1 QTGLES
7 AKWALSLIN
16 DVKGDYELFSERSLK
31 FDFFGQMI
39 SGTPDLF
46 MLPKSGDQLRFIDF
60 KTGRPH
66 PHTELPYWLQLQAYA
81 HAINTSYGKEH
92 KFKSVSIELWY
103 VDVKKIEKRDLN
115 FDEIDQKLHLQWS
128 KLARPFAANLEHCS
142 HCSFGKI
149 CHPE

>member
-1 QTGLES
+1 KRGTLVHEAIAYGVDHHGVISLELQKQIDQTGLES

-46 MLPKSGDQLRFIDF
+46 MLPKSGDQLRLIDF

-66 PHTELPYWLQLQAYA
+66 PQKEVPYWFQLQAYA
-81 HAINTSYGKEH
+81 HAINTIYGKEH
-92 KFKSVSIELWY
+92 KFK
-103 VDVKKIEKRDLN
+103 
-115 FDEIDQKLHLQWS
+115 
-128 KLARPFAANLEHCS
+128 
-142 HCSFGKI
+142 
-149 CHPE
+149 